1 MGYQK
6 SLAKLVGLM
15 LGVLLLTACTPTPTT
30 GQVRGVIVESNS
42 GEPISGMGLQLLI
55 VEKTATGIK
64 FGFGENNPHIETD
77 SSGAFVF
84 KNVPP
89 GSYGIGSYPE
99 FLLPIMAN
107 GPDGVNPVI
116 FVVSAGQVADLGTI
130 TIR

>member
-30 GQVRGVIVESNS
+30 GQVRGVIVELDS

-55 VEKTATGIK
+55 VEKTATGIG
-64 FGFGENNPHIETD
+64 FDFGEDNPHTETD

-84 KNVPP
+84 KDVSP
-89 GSYGIGSYPE
+89 GSYGLGSYPE
-99 FLLPIMAN
+99 FLFPMWAD
-107 GPDGVNPVI
+107 GPDGVVPITFEVT
-116 FVVSAGQVADLGTI
+116 ADQVTDLGTI
-130 TIR
+130 SER

>member
-15 LGVLLLTACTPTPTT
+15 LGVLLTACTLTPTT

-99 FLLPIMAN
+99 FLFPMWAD
-107 GPDGVNPVI
+107 GTDGVVPITFEVT
-116 FVVSAGQVADLGTI
+116 AGQVTDLGTI
-130 TIR
+130 SER

>member
-30 GQVRGVIVESNS
+30 GQVRGVIVELDS

-55 VEKTATGIK
+55 VEKTATGIG
-64 FGFGENNPHIETD
+64 FDFGEDNPHTETD

-84 KNVPP
+84 KDVSP
-89 GSYGIGSYPE
+89 GSYGLGSYPE
-99 FLLPIMAN
+99 FLFPMWTD
-107 GPDGVNPVI
+107 GTDGVVPITFEVTA
-116 FVVSAGQVADLGTI
+116 SQVTDLGTI
-130 TIR
+130 SER